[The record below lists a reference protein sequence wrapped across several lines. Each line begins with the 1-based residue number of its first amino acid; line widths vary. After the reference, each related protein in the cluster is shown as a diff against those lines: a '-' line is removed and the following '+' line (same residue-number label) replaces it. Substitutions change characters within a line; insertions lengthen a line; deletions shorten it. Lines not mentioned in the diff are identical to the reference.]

1 MGTPDCAF
9 ERLALTLPHLDV
21 TENIKK
27 VEEQLE
33 KGEEK
38 LASLLVVQRPEI
50 LAEDGEPII
59 EIREEL
65 DEAGNIICN
74 MAINSCS

>member
-1 MGTPDCAF
+1 LTPSQI
-9 ERLALTLPHLDV
+9 DV

-33 KGEEK
+33 EGEEK
-38 LASLLVVQRPEI
+38 LASLLIVQKPEV
-50 LAEDGEPII
+50 LTEDGQPII

-74 MAINSCS
+74 MPTKPCPRQ